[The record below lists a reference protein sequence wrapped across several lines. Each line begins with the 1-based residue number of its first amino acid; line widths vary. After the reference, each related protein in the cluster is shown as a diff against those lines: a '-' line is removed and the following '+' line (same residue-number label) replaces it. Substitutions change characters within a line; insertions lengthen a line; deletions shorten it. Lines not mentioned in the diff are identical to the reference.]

1 MKDFSCQN
9 VDFAKS
15 DITDGQKSD
24 RILGYYGLTLQHI
37 CYSAHGLSSH
47 FFREKKSTV
56 IIYQRSMEE
65 VKIDLTSYLNLIEET
80 DCFGD
85 KHRNRFVT
93 YCDMLQ
99 LNFFIEFCYSITIQP
114 SYCDICNFCN
124 TNCLTFNNLLVDTNF
139 LFFELVQQFSKSIST
154 A

>member
-99 LNFFIEFCYSITIQP
+99 LNLFI
-114 SYCDICNFCN
+114 DFCN
-124 TNCLTFNNLLVDTNF
+124 VPLRHRAENVLSKQI
-139 LFFELVQQFSKSIST
+139 FEVSSDQMSLIKKT
-154 A
+154 